1 MSARTRILAAVRA
14 GALRERA
21 HPGRFRPGPGDASWD
36 ALAAAVAGSG
46 AEARGPFERREGS
59 AEAHELGSEVAFL
72 VTRWGGGRSVA
83 APDAARLLGPGPWE
97 TVSVDADPASLADVA
112 IGIVSGAVAVAEN
125 GAVGIPA
132 AFAPQRAL
140 LFLCE
145 RLILL
150 VDAGNIASQMHIAT
164 EAVGD
169 SLAADA
175 HFSWIAGPSKTAD
188 IPGTVVVGAHGPR
201 EVAVVGFR

>member
-1 MSARTRILAAVRA
+1 MSARVRILSAVRA
-14 GALRERA
+14 GALRERP
-21 HPGRFRPGPGDASWD
+21 HPGRFRPGPAHASWD

-46 AEARGPFERREGS
+46 AEALGPFERQEGGT
-59 AEAHELGSEVAFL
+59 EAHELGSGVAAL
-72 VTRWGGGRSVA
+72 VGDWGGGRTIAS
-83 APDAARLLGPGPWE
+83 PDAARLLGPGPWE
-97 TVSVDADPASLADVA
+97 TVSLDADPASLADVS
-112 IGIVSGAVAVAEN
+112 IGILSGAVAVAEN

-132 AFAPQRAL
+132 ALAPQRAL

-150 VDAGNIASQMHIAT
+150 VAAGNIASQMHIAT
-164 EAVGD
+164 EAVEG

-188 IPGTVVVGAHGPR
+188 IPGTVVGGAHGPR

>member
-1 MSARTRILAAVRA
+1 MSARVRILSAVRA
-14 GALRERA
+14 GALGERP
-21 HPGRFRPGPGDASWD
+21 HPGRFRPGPAHASWD

-46 AEARGPFERREGS
+46 AEALGPFERQEGGT
-59 AEAHELGSEVAFL
+59 EAHELGSGVAAQ
-72 VTRWGGGRSVA
+72 VGDWGGGRTIAS
-83 APDAARLLGPGPWE
+83 PDAARLLGPGPWE
-97 TVSVDADPASLADVA
+97 TVSLDADPASLADVS
-112 IGIVSGAVAVAEN
+112 IGILSGAVAVAEN

-132 AFAPQRAL
+132 ALAPQRAL

-164 EAVGD
+164 EAVEG

-201 EVAVVGFR
+201 EVVVVGFR

>member
-1 MSARTRILAAVRA
+1 VSARTRILAAVRA

>member
-1 MSARTRILAAVRA
+1 MSARVRILSAVRA
-14 GALRERA
+14 GALGERP
-21 HPGRFRPGPGDASWD
+21 HPGRFRPGPAHASWD

-46 AEARGPFERREGS
+46 AEALGPFERQEGGTG
-59 AEAHELGSEVAFL
+59 AHELGSGVAAQ
-72 VTRWGGGRSVA
+72 VGDWGGGRTIAS
-83 APDAARLLGPGPWE
+83 PDAARLLGPGPWE
-97 TVSVDADPASLADVA
+97 TVSLDADPASLADVS
-112 IGIVSGAVAVAEN
+112 IGILSGAVAVAEN

-132 AFAPQRAL
+132 ALAPQRAL

-164 EAVGD
+164 EAVEG

-201 EVAVVGFR
+201 EVVVVGFR